1 MKYTL
6 KKIKLNRI
14 LELPVV
20 FSEGYIPLDTSPDGM
35 VWCSLINTSTVFVT
49 NGIIHLDHI
58 IHVDGKGNTT
68 AEKYQLRKE
77 LD

>member
-20 FSEGYIPLDTSPDGM
+20 FSERYRPLDTSPDGM
-35 VWCSLINTSTVFVT
+35 VWYSLINTSTVFVT

-58 IHVDGKGNTT
+58 IYLDENGKTT

-77 LD
+77 N